1 MVSRCKEAAEILRGR
16 GISAEVINVS
26 TIKPLDTETIIR
38 SASKTKHVVTA
49 ENSTVIGGLGGAVAE
64 VLSEKCG
71 ESESK
76 TDSDIPGLLMNFW
89 KSII

>member
-1 MVSRCKEAAEILRGR
+1 M
-16 GISAEVINVS
+16 S

-64 VLSEKCG
+64 VLSEECPVKCG